1 MKKEK
6 PSLLAKCGRSLVIK
20 RKRQPSASRERKTV
34 SKAVNSPGPG
44 LCPSC
49 NLPFDRSRKRRL
61 IDSCGH
67 ERCYSCIFRTDACP
81 LCLQT
86 GSSPPKLSRVGA
98 TSKTAAV
105 DEDEEEKENA
115 TQCKPGMESGD
126 LTHDSGFFSS
136 GSLSVHQ
143 EQLHTSMELDNTLP
157 RRRKEAG
164 GGGKRLSLA
173 SPSCT
178 TNTINLGAPTAISN
192 AIMTSSASSHNNY
205 SSTPPPSLS
214 PIPHRNGAPSL
225 FSRQV
230 PELSPSHIYCQITQ
244 PAFLKPLYFEVPR
257 SSPSPL
263 VGRAW
268 LFREVLDHLTAHLP
282 VTPGAVVLGGPG
294 AGKTAVILS
303 LVEASC
309 FGQGGRVV
317 HKGENQGGSHLSR
330 LASHLVA
337 YHFCQADNAT
347 TCLVPEFVHSIAAQM
362 SQAPQLSAYFQLIQ
376 GEPEVQALL
385 SLPSCHADP
394 TTSLVKGILQPLA
407 HLARQGK
414 INTSEI
420 CMIVIDGL
428 CEADQLRPD
437 YGDTLAGFLA
447 KNLNHFP
454 AWLKLFCTVRS
465 NQQELTRELPF
476 YRVSLDNTDSD
487 ERLAKDLTDYVAG
500 RVAASSRIVANIRHS
515 KTVTDGELVARLTA
529 HLASKARGCFL
540 YIKLILDLLERGN
553 IVVKSA
559 TFKVLPQTLSE
570 IYQLA
575 FNQRFSSVQAY
586 EQVTDMLSISLA
598 SLQAVNLPELFNIL
612 SALSVSPELSWKEFR
627 DRYSSI
633 SDYLVMRTDG
643 SVMFSH
649 PTLRDWL
656 LRRRHG
662 EPTRFLC
669 DVRTGHAAIAF
680 AIARQTKPIKPERV
694 LDLVHHTLKAN
705 LLKNVD
711 QSNMSYRDVQA
722 AFISLATE
730 DISAALGCPRNIF
743 TPLLKVSRVLLL
755 AGANPNYV
763 TTSLDSSP
771 ILGVY
776 AHLGNREMVLLLLDY
791 CADVNGANK
800 QGRTALAMA
809 AMAGHEDI
817 VQVLAQAGAQINRVD
832 QEAECA
838 LVLAARG
845 GHTLVV
851 ELLVSKEWQNDPV
864 HSLTLEEAVQQA
876 LSTALA
882 NGHHQVADILLDIP
896 STDINMTD
904 TLTGLTPLCA
914 AAKAGDTSG
923 GEILLKRQ
931 ARVDRWD
938 LNEQGPVHIAARE
951 GHWAMLDLL
960 LQAGARVED
969 KDGQGRTP
977 LSMAAA
983 SGHHGIA
990 ELLIT
995 RGAVVEAKDKEGITP
1010 LSHAIISGQLDTVR
1024 SLLDHNADVNC
1035 LDNSGRSPLDV
1046 AVYQGREELVEL
1058 LLERGANME
1067 KKDLRGI
1074 RVLDRVI
1081 AYGSASVV
1089 TAFLRKGAKLGPA
1102 TWMMAEGKPE
1112 ILLILLNKL
1121 LDDGNTLYRQ
1131 GRLPDAAHR
1140 YRYALRRLPR
1150 TGLDSWAQTFQ
1161 TLQTHLLLNL
1171 SRCERRMDRHAEA
1184 VALASQVLATSP
1196 HSVEALVARAKAHR
1210 AAGRLQEALHDLAL
1224 AHDLMP
1230 ANREVQKALQRARE
1244 DLSSNRGQLLK
1255 LTAATFPS
1263 TESIAYIDN
1272 ASSV

>member
-1 MKKEK
+1 MI
-6 PSLLAKCGRSLVIK
+6 SLLFQRA
-20 RKRQPSASRERKTV
+20 
-34 SKAVNSPGPG
+34 
-44 LCPSC
+44 
-49 NLPFDRSRKRRL
+49 
-61 IDSCGH
+61 
-67 ERCYSCIFRTDACP
+67 
-81 LCLQT
+81 
-86 GSSPPKLSRVGA
+86 
-98 TSKTAAV
+98 
-105 DEDEEEKENA
+105 
-115 TQCKPGMESGD
+115 
-126 LTHDSGFFSS
+126 LT
-136 GSLSVHQ
+136 
-143 EQLHTSMELDNTLP
+143 LHF
-157 RRRKEAG
+157 
-164 GGGKRLSLA
+164 
-173 SPSCT
+173 
-178 TNTINLGAPTAISN
+178 
-192 AIMTSSASSHNNY
+192 H
-205 SSTPPPSLS
+205 
-214 PIPHRNGAPSL
+214 
-225 FSRQV
+225 
-230 PELSPSHIYCQITQ
+230 
-244 PAFLKPLYFEVPR
+244 
-257 SSPSPL
+257 
-263 VGRAW
+263 
-268 LFREVLDHLTAHLP
+268 
-282 VTPGAVVLGGPG
+282 
-294 AGKTAVILS
+294 
-303 LVEASC
+303 
-309 FGQGGRVV
+309 
-317 HKGENQGGSHLSR
+317 
-330 LASHLVA
+330 
-337 YHFCQADNAT
+337 
-347 TCLVPEFVHSIAAQM
+347 
-362 SQAPQLSAYFQLIQ
+362 
-376 GEPEVQALL
+376 
-385 SLPSCHADP
+385 
-394 TTSLVKGILQPLA
+394 
-407 HLARQGK
+407 
-414 INTSEI
+414 
-420 CMIVIDGL
+420 
-428 CEADQLRPD
+428 
-437 YGDTLAGFLA
+437 
-447 KNLNHFP
+447 
-454 AWLKLFCTVRS
+454 KLFFGSVFPIC
-465 NQQELTRELPF
+465 
-476 YRVSLDNTDSD
+476 
-487 ERLAKDLTDYVAG
+487 
-500 RVAASSRIVANIRHS
+500 
-515 KTVTDGELVARLTA
+515 
-529 HLASKARGCFL
+529 
-540 YIKLILDLLERGN
+540 
-553 IVVKSA
+553 
-559 TFKVLPQTLSE
+559 VL
-570 IYQLA
+570 
-575 FNQRFSSVQAY
+575 
-586 EQVTDMLSISLA
+586 MLMLH
-598 SLQAVNLPELFNIL
+598 Q
-612 SALSVSPELSWKEFR
+612 LSWKEFR

-851 ELLVSKEWQNDPV
+851 ELLVSQEWQNDPV

-876 LSTALA
+876 LSTALV

-1171 SRCERRMDRHAEA
+1171 SRC
-1184 VALASQVLATSP
+1184 
-1196 HSVEALVARAKAHR
+1196 AH
-1210 AAGRLQEALHDLAL
+1210 Q
-1224 AHDLMP
+1224 
-1230 ANREVQKALQRARE
+1230 
-1244 DLSSNRGQLLK
+1244 
-1255 LTAATFPS
+1255 
-1263 TESIAYIDN
+1263 II
-1272 ASSV
+1272 

>member
-1 MKKEK
+1 
-6 PSLLAKCGRSLVIK
+6 
-20 RKRQPSASRERKTV
+20 
-34 SKAVNSPGPG
+34 
-44 LCPSC
+44 
-49 NLPFDRSRKRRL
+49 
-61 IDSCGH
+61 
-67 ERCYSCIFRTDACP
+67 
-81 LCLQT
+81 
-86 GSSPPKLSRVGA
+86 
-98 TSKTAAV
+98 
-105 DEDEEEKENA
+105 
-115 TQCKPGMESGD
+115 
-126 LTHDSGFFSS
+126 
-136 GSLSVHQ
+136 
-143 EQLHTSMELDNTLP
+143 
-157 RRRKEAG
+157 
-164 GGGKRLSLA
+164 
-173 SPSCT
+173 
-178 TNTINLGAPTAISN
+178 
-192 AIMTSSASSHNNY
+192 
-205 SSTPPPSLS
+205 
-214 PIPHRNGAPSL
+214 
-225 FSRQV
+225 
-230 PELSPSHIYCQITQ
+230 
-244 PAFLKPLYFEVPR
+244 
-257 SSPSPL
+257 
-263 VGRAW
+263 
-268 LFREVLDHLTAHLP
+268 
-282 VTPGAVVLGGPG
+282 
-294 AGKTAVILS
+294 
-303 LVEASC
+303 
-309 FGQGGRVV
+309 
-317 HKGENQGGSHLSR
+317 
-330 LASHLVA
+330 
-337 YHFCQADNAT
+337 
-347 TCLVPEFVHSIAAQM
+347 
-362 SQAPQLSAYFQLIQ
+362 
-376 GEPEVQALL
+376 
-385 SLPSCHADP
+385 
-394 TTSLVKGILQPLA
+394 
-407 HLARQGK
+407 
-414 INTSEI
+414 
-420 CMIVIDGL
+420 
-428 CEADQLRPD
+428 
-437 YGDTLAGFLA
+437 
-447 KNLNHFP
+447 
-454 AWLKLFCTVRS
+454 
-465 NQQELTRELPF
+465 
-476 YRVSLDNTDSD
+476 
-487 ERLAKDLTDYVAG
+487 
-500 RVAASSRIVANIRHS
+500 
-515 KTVTDGELVARLTA
+515 
-529 HLASKARGCFL
+529 
-540 YIKLILDLLERGN
+540 
-553 IVVKSA
+553 
-559 TFKVLPQTLSE
+559 
-570 IYQLA
+570 
-575 FNQRFSSVQAY
+575 
-586 EQVTDMLSISLA
+586 
-598 SLQAVNLPELFNIL
+598 
-612 SALSVSPELSWKEFR
+612 
-627 DRYSSI
+627 
-633 SDYLVMRTDG
+633 
-643 SVMFSH
+643 MFSH

-851 ELLVSKEWQNDPV
+851 ELLVSQEWQNDPV

-876 LSTALA
+876 LSTALV

-896 STDINMTD
+896 STDVNMTD

-990 ELLIT
+990 ELLMT

-1035 LDNSGRSPLDV
+1035 LDSSGRSPLDV

-1171 SRCERRMDRHAEA
+1171 SRCAHQIIRKKLTSSYSRCERRMDRHAEA
-1184 VALASQVLATSP
+1184 VALASQVQTRCIDGLSP
-1196 HSVEALVARAKAHR
+1196 
-1210 AAGRLQEALHDLAL
+1210 
-1224 AHDLMP
+1224 
-1230 ANREVQKALQRARE
+1230 
-1244 DLSSNRGQLLK
+1244 K
-1255 LTAATFPS
+1255 L
-1263 TESIAYIDN
+1263 IR
-1272 ASSV
+1272 

>member
-115 TQCKPGMESGD
+115 TQCKPGMEGD

-192 AIMTSSASSHNNY
+192 AIMTSSASSNNNY

-487 ERLAKDLTDYVAG
+487 ERLAKDLTDYVAV

-529 HLASKARGCFL
+529 HLVSKARGCFL

-612 SALSVSPELSWKEFR
+612 SALSVSAELSWKEFR

-851 ELLVSKEWQNDPV
+851 ELLVSQEWQNDPV